1 MISDKYIISAILIP
15 HFKINFVQDEVMK
28 EQYRKL
34 SMNAVREVYEET
46 TRKQRT
52 MSLLR
57 RAPETSNNEVSQ
69 VTTSDGSNRQQPRT
83 VNDDEDLYS
92 FMKPAPPTPG
102 SCIIAA
108 EVNTYLSCSSTSSA
122 SIAEY
127 EWLLKTVLKYNTCL
141 PSSAAVER
149 LFSNAGQILIPRRCK
164 VTDDMFKKLVFLRY
178 KL

>member
-15 HFKINFVQDEVMK
+15 RFKINFVQDEAMK

-34 SMNAVREVYEET
+34 LINAVREVYEET

-69 VTTSDGSNRQQPRT
+69 VTTSDGSNRQQPST

-102 SCIIAA
+102 SCSIAA

-127 EWLLKTVLKYNTCL
+127 E
-141 PSSAAVER
+141 
-149 LFSNAGQILIPRRCK
+149 
-164 VTDDMFKKLVFLRY
+164 
-178 KL
+178 